1 MFSLWFVFVYL
12 MADVMPRG
20 HGETELGIHQ
30 IRILFGEGR
39 TRLTRFPQGKLGG
52 KPKIKSF
59 AGWSKRGECF
69 GDRFLSI

>member
-30 IRILFGEGR
+30 IRILFGEGL
-39 TRLTRFPQGKLGG
+39 TRLMRSPPRKVRGKAKNQKLRRMVKAGG
-52 KPKIKSF
+52 P
-59 AGWSKRGECF
+59 
-69 GDRFLSI
+69 FLLHLIGM